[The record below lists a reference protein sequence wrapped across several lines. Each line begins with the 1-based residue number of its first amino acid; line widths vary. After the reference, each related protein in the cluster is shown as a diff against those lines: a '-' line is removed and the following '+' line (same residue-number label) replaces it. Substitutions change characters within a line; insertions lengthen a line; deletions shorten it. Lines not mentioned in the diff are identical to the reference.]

1 MEKRTDLT
9 LRSKKSGVCMR
20 QTARKSIIIAA
31 SVVVLSVI
39 VLAAHWPALKSE
51 AVFFDDGEYLVQNRL
66 VKNPSWFS
74 ARRFLTEVL
83 EPSTVRGYYHPLAMI
98 SLMFDY
104 AVGGRVD
111 YLMPFH
117 RTSLCLHVANVL
129 LVVVLFYLLF
139 GRYLPALIIGIL
151 FGLHPLNADSVVWI
165 AERKTV
171 LAGFFTLCSIVL
183 YLLFTKSGKK
193 RFFLPSVAAYIL
205 AVMSKP
211 TSIMLPFLLL
221 LLDFWPLRRTSKRTL
236 VEKIPFFIIFL
247 AAGAVIFASQDRAAN
262 VTVPFDAPLVQV
274 PMLLCHNIGF
284 YLFKAIWPVGI
295 SAYYPFPEPFEF
307 SHPSVVAGLIGT
319 AVVFIALALSVRKTY
334 ALITGWLFF
343 FVAILPAMGVLSF
356 TDVIVA
362 NRFMYLP
369 ILGFL
374 LPTGLFLRWLLYD
387 RRTGLSLTL
396 RWILTAAV
404 VVVLVCS
411 QFRATFNYLRNWQDG
426 EKLYRYMIS
435 VSPHSAKLYNNLG
448 NVLPDGDIEAKIRC
462 YEKAI
467 ALDANQVR
475 AYINLG
481 NVYGRIG
488 RADEAIDYYKK
499 ALMAP
504 PDQAVRY
511 YIGYYNLG
519 LTYAEKGDFK
529 RAIACYEEAIRLKGD
544 FVLGY
549 EYWAVALAN
558 LGKIDEAIDKL
569 SAILRIEP
577 TNVKACCNIG
587 ILLEQQGKVDEAI
600 SQYRRALEINPGDN
614 KARELL
620 EAASKR
626 QKIR

>member
-1 MEKRTDLT
+1 MQ
-9 LRSKKSGVCMR
+9 
-20 QTARKSIIIAA
+20 QTARKFVIIAG
-31 SVVVLSVI
+31 SVIVLSVI
-39 VLAAHWPALKSE
+39 VAAAYWPALQSE
-51 AVFFDDGEYLVQNRL
+51 AVFFDDDEYLVRNRL
-66 VKNPSWFS
+66 VKEPSWSS
-74 ARRFLTEVL
+74 AKQFLTEVL

-98 SLMFDY
+98 SLMLDY

-117 RTSLCLHVANVL
+117 RTSLCLHVANTL

-139 GRYLPALIIGIL
+139 GRYLPALIIGLL

-183 YLLFTKSGKK
+183 YLLSAKSGKK
-193 RFFLPSVAAYIL
+193 RFLLLSAAAYVP

-221 LLDFWPLRRTSKRTL
+221 LLDFWPLRRMSKRTL
-236 VEKIPFFIIFL
+236 AEKIPFFIIFFG
-247 AAGAVIFASQDRAAN
+247 AAAVIFVSQDRAAD

-284 YLFKAIWPVGI
+284 YLFKAVWPVGI

-307 SHPSVVAGLIGT
+307 SHPSVVSGLIGT
-319 AVVFIALALSVRKTY
+319 AVVFTALALSVRKTR

-356 TDVIVA
+356 TDVIAA

-374 LPTGLFLRWLLYD
+374 LPVGSFLRWFLYD
-387 RRTGLSLTL
+387 RRGGFSLTL

-404 VVVLVCS
+404 VVVLSCL
-411 QFRATFNYLRNWQDG
+411 QFRATFNYLRNWRDG
-426 EKLYRYMIS
+426 ERLYRYMIS

-448 NVLPDGDIEAKIRC
+448 NALPDGDVEEKIRC
-462 YEKAI
+462 YDKAI
-467 ALDANQVR
+467 ALDANNVR

-481 NVYGRIG
+481 NVYSRLG
-488 RADEAIDYYKK
+488 RADEAIECYKK
-499 ALMAP
+499 ALTMP
-504 PDQAVRY
+504 PDPAVRY

-519 LTYAEKGDFK
+519 VTYAEKGDFK
-529 RAIACYEEAIRLKGD
+529 RAIACYKEAIRLKGD
-544 FVLGY
+544 FVLAY
-549 EYWAVALAN
+549 ERWAVALAN
-558 LGKIDEAIDKL
+558 LGRFDQAIDKL
-569 SAILRIEP
+569 RAILRIQP

-587 ILLEQQGKVDEAI
+587 ILLEQQGKINEAI
-600 SQYRRALEINPGDN
+600 EQYRRALQINPDDSRAG
-614 KARELL
+614 ELL
-620 EAASKR
+620 EAAGER
-626 QKIR
+626 